1 MAGLVSTATNHI
13 VGFPEEIR
21 ELMNKNVLVIGGS
34 GFLGSHMA
42 DELSETGYNV
52 TIFDRISSPWVR
64 DDQSQIIGDILDAEA
79 IKESVKEKRY
89 VFHLAG
95 IADIGESTLNPQ
107 KTIKTNIIGS
117 TNVIEACLSENI
129 DRLMFASTLYVYSR
143 QGSFYRV
150 SKQAS
155 EQILEN
161 YSEHFGL
168 EYTILRYGSLYGP
181 RAQNWNGLKN
191 YILQAVKNG
200 KVEYHGT
207 GDEKREYINVKDAAK
222 LSIQALN
229 SEYANQCLTLTGT
242 QSISS
247 KELMIMIKEI
257 LGGKLE
263 IKFNK
268 TIIDRNHYSI
278 TPYRFTPKV
287 AKKLVTTHFYDLGQ
301 GILDLVEEIYN
312 ENNK

>member
-1 MAGLVSTATNHI
+1 
-13 VGFPEEIR
+13 
-21 ELMNKNVLVIGGS
+21 MNKKVLVIGGS
-34 GFLGSHMA
+34 GFLGSHLA
-42 DELSETGYNV
+42 DELSQTGYGV
-52 TIFDRISSPWVR
+52 TVFDRTSSPWLR
-64 DDQSQIIGDILDAEA
+64 DGQTQVIGDILDDKVLKEA
-79 IKESVKEKRY
+79 VKGKKY

-95 IADIGESTLNPQ
+95 IADIGDSRSNPQ
-107 KTIKTNIIGS
+107 KTIMTNIIGS
-117 TNVIEACLSENI
+117 TKVIEACLENKI
-129 DRLMFASTLYVYSR
+129 ERLIFASTLYVYSS

-150 SKQAS
+150 TKQAV

-161 YSEHFGL
+161 YSDEFGL
-168 EYTILRYGSLYGP
+168 KYTILRYGSLYGP
-181 RAQNWNGLKN
+181 RAQKWNGLKN
-191 YILQAVKNG
+191 YIFQAVKDE

-207 GDEKREYINVKDAAK
+207 GDEKREYIHVRDAAK
-222 LSIQALN
+222 LSIRALDP
-229 SEYANQCLTLTGT
+229 EFANQCLTLTGT

-257 LGGKLE
+257 LGGKIE